1 MTRLQEIEERLK
13 PSPSDWSGD
22 RDGYE
27 AMLVEKLEQRADDIR
42 YLLDE
47 IKQMKL
53 LQYSF

>member
-13 PSPSDWSGD
+13 PSDWSGD

-42 YLLDE
+42 YLLEE
-47 IKQMKL
+47 IKRINL

>member
-13 PSPSDWSGD
+13 PSAWSGD
-22 RDGYE
+22 RDGHE
-27 AMLVEKLEQRADDIR
+27 AMLVAKLEQNADDIR

-47 IKQMKL
+47 IQRINL